1 MARAGSA
8 TIATGIIATTGI
20 TTTGV
25 TITGIIASI
34 DQTGSAVGR
43 TNQAPSWAPDLCL
56 PRTNF
61 AALQSQFLNF
71 QDLSFQ
77 GVSVSSRHCSQR
89 SGGQWLRRETS
100 LTSDFSTRGMTLRR
114 V

>member
-34 DQTGSAVGR
+34 DQVGSQAAR
-43 TNQAPSWAPDLCL
+43 NQSG
-56 PRTNF
+56 
-61 AALQSQFLNF
+61 ALL
-71 QDLSFQ
+71 
-77 GVSVSSRHCSQR
+77 GA
-89 SGGQWLRRETS
+89 
-100 LTSDFSTRGMTLRR
+100 
-114 V
+114 